1 MASKTIVEKVKDS
14 LASESA
20 EYVDQYYR
28 ALLENFHRLDEKYH
42 RALLLLLFAI
52 AAFELLAHT
61 SIVEVALGPFKLND
75 VGFLQKYLPLIIAYS
90 YCSMS
95 SLGTMRQHMRDLTAA
110 VVTINHKSIAK
121 NSMDIFLQPY
131 SLFHTS
137 ETSQKFSFGVL
148 SKAFLHIEVIVVLAL
163 MVGPI
168 IFLGHAFYHCFFLFG
183 FRDVNLWVS
192 LILSFVFVFQSVLVF
207 VHYFRDM
214 YVIGSERAQGQQ
226 EAK

>member
-1 MASKTIVEKVKDS
+1 MASKTIVEKVKES
-14 LASESA
+14 LASESP

-28 ALLENFHRLDEKYH
+28 ALLENFHRLDEKFH
-42 RALLLLLFAI
+42 HALLLLLFAI
-52 AAFELLAHT
+52 AAFELLVHT

-75 VGFLQKYLPLIIAYS
+75 VGFLQKYLPLIVAYS
-90 YCSMS
+90 YCSTS

-110 VVTINHKSIAK
+110 VVSINHKSIAK
-121 NSMDIFLQPY
+121 NSMDIFLQPH
-131 SLFHTS
+131 SLFHSS

-148 SKAFLHIEVIVVLAL
+148 SKTFLHIEAILVLAL

-192 LILSFVFVFQSVLVF
+192 LILSFVFVFQAVLVF

-214 YVIGSERAQGQQ
+214 YIIGSERAQDQQ
-226 EAK
+226 EAN